1 MTESDTGSLYYNY
14 TNKGSTYQFDLS
26 QLTPEERRKFN
37 KLNERQKMKFIT
49 LQSLQDEGKMKN
61 EQALK
66 PVYID
71 EGENKREN
79 DLRTLTAKLEQI
91 KSYPNMKDSLKDEEV
106 LKKLSTGDEYPL
118 ISKTDIDKVIS
129 VNPNAVIDTLRKY
142 YEELIKDLKTEGEN
156 FKVKKAIMGY
166 TLSDKASKASPEGQ
180 VGVFSDISSYLKK
193 IYENF
198 TLMNTP
204 NKKLSPEERA
214 IKNETKDTVEIVKEV
229 VPKLLDITGKQ
240 TEQIIFDKTSLGQL
254 IKSVDEFVANA
265 KHIDVDITN
274 LPEQNVGY
282 TKSFKK
288 KKEETGYVSKSFVTK
303 EQHDAIRDIMN
314 KASALDISPEDR
326 IKQMNKVI
334 NGLAIEFDINPKNPE
349 NVKETYESIQ
359 NIIANKPYYKE
370 VISKTKYFPKDT
382 SDEDK
387 QKYIAFASTID
398 DLGSENKEFKDA
410 FNRFAKERIETGT
423 PYKSGS
429 IKDKL
434 WKVFHPVEV
443 QKEKLKSEISPEIDK
458 LRREIED
465 NKAKIKELESLI
477 INLQNSNSPKT
488 PLPPKTPSEPPKF
501 LNDISK
507 PNLRKVTE
515 NEKNSKENDN
525 SNDLESQLRKVMNER
540 RQDISPDVYSED
552 DDEDIDW
559 GAGIIPNHKKISLID
574 FLSN

>member
-37 KLNERQKMKFIT
+37 RLNERQKMKFIT

-91 KSYPNMKDSLKDEEV
+91 KSYPNMKDSLKDEKV
-106 LKKLSTGDEYPL
+106 LEKLSTGDKYPL

-198 TLMNTP
+198 DLMNTP
-204 NKKLSPEERA
+204 NKKLSPEQRA
-214 IKNETKDTVEIVKEV
+214 NKNETKDTVEIVKEV

-274 LPEQNVGY
+274 LPEQYEGY
-282 TKSFKK
+282 TRNFKK
-288 KKEETGYVSKSFVTK
+288 KKEEKGYVPKSFVTK
-303 EQHDAIRDIMN
+303 EQRDAIRDIMN

-349 NVKETYESIQ
+349 NVKEAYTDIKK
-359 NIIANKPYYKE
+359 IIANKPYYKE
-370 VISKTKYFPKDT
+370 VISKTSYFPKGT
-382 SDEDK
+382 SNEDK
-387 QKYIAFASTID
+387 QKYIAFASTMD
-398 DLGSENKEFKDA
+398 DLGSENEEFKNA
-410 FNRFAKERIETGT
+410 FNRFVKERIETGT

-429 IKDKL
+429 IKDKI

-458 LRREIED
+458 LRKEIED
-465 NKAKIKELESLI
+465 NKAKIKELEGLI
-477 INLQNSNSPKT
+477 INLQNSNS
-488 PLPPKTPSEPPKF
+488 PKTPSEPPKF

-540 RQDISPDVYSED
+540 RQDISPDEYSED

>member
-37 KLNERQKMKFIT
+37 RLNERQKMKFIT

-91 KSYPNMKDSLKDEEV
+91 KSYPNMKDSLKDEKV
-106 LKKLSTGDEYPL
+106 LEKLSTGDEYSL

-129 VNPNAVIDTLRKY
+129 VNPNAIIDTLRKY

-198 TLMNTP
+198 DLMNMP

-214 IKNETKDTVEIVKEV
+214 IKNDTKDTVEIVKEV

-254 IKSVDEFVANA
+254 IKSVDEFVSNA
-265 KHIDVDITN
+265 KHIDVDISN
-274 LPEQNVGY
+274 LPEPSRKNKKSINKEGY
-282 TKSFKK
+282 DPISYITEEQKK
-288 KKEETGYVSKSFVTK
+288 NIK
-303 EQHDAIRDIMN
+303 DIIE
-314 KASALDISPEDR
+314 KTLVEDISPEDKN
-326 IKQMNKVI
+326 KQMNKLI
-334 NGLAIEFDINPKNPE
+334 NGLTNQFGIYPD

-359 NIIANKPYYKE
+359 SIMANKPYYKG
-370 VISKTKYFPKDT
+370 ITSTTTYFPKGT
-382 SDEDK
+382 SNENK
-387 QKYIAFASTID
+387 ERLIAFTSTMD
-398 DLGSENKEFKDA
+398 DLGSENEEFKDA
-410 FNRFAKERIETGT
+410 FNRFVKERIETGT

-429 IKDKL
+429 IKDKI

-443 QKEKLKSEISPEIDK
+443 QKEKLKSEITPEIDK
-458 LRREIED
+458 LRKEIED
-465 NKAKIKELESLI
+465 NKAKIKELEGLI
-477 INLQNSNSPKT
+477 INLQNSNSQKT
-488 PLPPKTPSEPPKF
+488 PLPQKTPSEPPKF

-515 NEKNSKENDN
+515 NSKENDN

-540 RQDISPDVYSED
+540 RQDISPDVYSDD

-559 GAGIIPNHKKISLID
+559 GAGVIPNHKKISLID

>member
-37 KLNERQKMKFIT
+37 RLNERQKMKFIT

-91 KSYPNMKDSLKDEEV
+91 KSYPNMKDSLKDEKV
-106 LKKLSTGDEYPL
+106 LEKLSTGDKYPL

-129 VNPNAVIDTLRKY
+129 VNPNAIIDTLRKY

-198 TLMNTP
+198 DLMNRP
-204 NKKLSPEERA
+204 NKNLSPEERA
-214 IKNETKDTVEIVKEV
+214 IKNDTKDTVEIVKDVIPE
-229 VPKLLDITGKQ
+229 LLDITGKQ
-240 TEQIIFDKTSLGQL
+240 TEQIIFDKSSLGQL

-265 KHIDVDITN
+265 KHIDIDITN
-274 LPEQNVGY
+274 LPEQSYNIGKKGKRTYSKEGY
-282 TKSFKK
+282 NPISYIT
-288 KKEETGYVSKSFVTK
+288 
-303 EQHDAIRDIMN
+303 EQQHNAIKDIIE
-314 KASALDISPEDR
+314 KTSAQDISPEDKN
-326 IKQMNKVI
+326 KQMNRI
-334 NGLAIEFDINPKNPE
+334 IQGLTNQFGILDTNKTDI
-349 NVKETYESIQ
+349 KETYESIQ
-359 NIIANKPYYKE
+359 NIMTNKPYYKG
-370 VISKTKYFPKDT
+370 ITSTTTYFPKGT
-382 SDEDK
+382 SNPDK
-387 QKYIAFASTID
+387 ERLIAFASTID
-398 DLGSENKEFKDA
+398 ALGKENEEFKDA

-429 IKDKL
+429 IKDKI

-465 NKAKIKELESLI
+465 NKAKIKELEGLI
-477 INLQNSNSPKT
+477 INLQNSNSQKT

-515 NEKNSKENDN
+515 NSKENDN

-540 RQDISPDVYSED
+540 RQDISPDVYSD
-552 DDEDIDW
+552 DDEEDIDW

>member
-37 KLNERQKMKFIT
+37 RLNERQKMKFIT

-91 KSYPNMKDSLKDEEV
+91 KSYPNMKDSLKDEKV
-106 LKKLSTGDEYPL
+106 LKELSTGDKYPL

-198 TLMNTP
+198 DLMNRP
-204 NKKLSPEERA
+204 NKNLSPEERA
-214 IKNETKDTVEIVKEV
+214 IKNDTKDTVEIVKEV
-229 VPKLLDITGKQ
+229 VPELLDITGKQ

-265 KHIDVDITN
+265 KHINVDITN
-274 LPEQNVGY
+274 LPEPTRIN
-282 TKSFKK
+282 KRSISKK
-288 KKEETGYVSKSFVTK
+288 DYNPISYITEEQKKNIKDIIEKTLVEGVS
-303 EQHDAIRDIMN
+303 Q
-314 KASALDISPEDR
+314 EDKN
-326 IKQMNKVI
+326 KQMNKLI
-334 NGLAIEFDINPKNPE
+334 NGLANQFSIYPS

-359 NIIANKPYYKE
+359 NIIANKPYYKG
-370 VISKTKYFPKDT
+370 VTSSTSYFPEGTKNP
-382 SDEDK
+382 DK
-387 QKYIAFASTID
+387 ERLIAFASTMD
-398 DLGSENKEFKDA
+398 ALGSENEEFKDA
-410 FNRFAKERIETGT
+410 FNRFVKERIETGT

-429 IKDKL
+429 IKDKI

-443 QKEKLKSEISPEIDK
+443 QKEKLKSEITPEIDK
-458 LRREIED
+458 LRKEIED
-465 NKAKIKELESLI
+465 NKAKIKELEGLI
-477 INLQNSNSPKT
+477 INLQNSNSNPPKT
-488 PLPPKTPSEPPKF
+488 PLPQNFPPKF

-515 NEKNSKENDN
+515 NSKENDN

-540 RQDISPDVYSED
+540 RQDISPDVYSDD

>member
-37 KLNERQKMKFIT
+37 RLNERQKMKFIT

-91 KSYPNMKDSLKDEEV
+91 KSYPNMKDSLKDEKV
-106 LKKLSTGDEYPL
+106 LEKLSTGDKYPL

-198 TLMNTP
+198 ALMNTP

-254 IKSVDEFVANA
+254 IKSVDEFVANTN
-265 KHIDVDITN
+265 KSIDVDITN
-274 LPEQNVGY
+274 LPEQIIGY
-282 TKSFKK
+282 TKNFKN
-288 KKEETGYVSKSFVTK
+288 KKEETGYLPKSFITK
-303 EQHDAIRDIMN
+303 EQQDAIKDIIE
-314 KASALDISPEDR
+314 KTSAQDISPEDK

-334 NGLAIEFDINPKNPE
+334 NGLTIEFGIDPKN
-349 NVKETYESIQ
+349 VKQAYTDIRR
-359 NIIANKPYYKE
+359 IITDKPYYKE
-370 VISKTKYFPKDT
+370 VTSKTKYFPEDA

-387 QKYIAFASTID
+387 QRYIAFASTMD
-398 DLGSENKEFKDA
+398 ALGSENEEFKNA
-410 FNRFAKERIETGT
+410 FNRFVKERIETGT

-465 NKAKIKELESLI
+465 NKAKIKELEGLI

-488 PLPPKTPSEPPKF
+488 PLPQKTPSEPPKF

-515 NEKNSKENDN
+515 NSNNNSNDN

-540 RQDISPDVYSED
+540 RQDISPDEYSD

-559 GAGIIPNHKKISLID
+559 GAGMIPNHKKISLID